1 MNINSLSGNINMNM
15 LKELKF
21 KDFVTFTGTFCGIS
35 SIILSL
41 ERVHPIYP
49 ASLVLLSILLDTL
62 DGYIA
67 RKFNQI
73 NELGKELD
81 SLSDVICF
89 GVAPAVLIYRVYSV
103 DYFGIMKYDPYVLL
117 IPCAFFIIAAVIR
130 LAWFN
135 IDEGEGYTGL
145 PVPISAG
152 LMIALFLL
160 NFFSFLISED
170 SLIVSSM
177 VIIIPI
183 IMCVMA
189 IFNMA
194 PFLVYGKNVRKKG
207 GFVKILL
214 LLVAIL
220 TLAAWV
226 MSFFYTYTAPI
237 IISIIVF
244 IIVLDFCYILYGFI
258 SFLKMKRAE

>member
-1 MNINSLSGNINMNM
+1 MNM

-62 DGYIA
+62 DGYVA

-73 NELGKELD
+73 NEIGKELD

-89 GVAPAVLIYRVYSV
+89 GVAPAVLIYRVYTQNSSIN
-103 DYFGIMKYDPYVLL
+103 YFPTIKYDPIVLL

-160 NFFSFLISED
+160 NFFSFLISGD

-189 IFNMA
+189 IFNIA

-244 IIVLDFCYILYGFI
+244 IIVLDFSYILYGFI
-258 SFLKMKRAE
+258 SFLKIKRAEIK

>member
-1 MNINSLSGNINMNM
+1 MNM
-15 LKELKF
+15 LNELKF

-35 SIILSL
+35 SIILSW
-41 ERVHPIYP
+41 ERIHPIYP

-62 DGYIA
+62 DGYFA

-81 SLSDVICF
+81 SLSDAICF
-89 GVAPAVLIYRVYSV
+89 GVAPAVLIYRVYTV
-103 DYFGIMKYDPYVLL
+103 DNFGLDYFGIVKYDPYVLL
-117 IPCAFFIIAAVIR
+117 IPCALFIIAAVIR

-152 LMIALFLL
+152 LMIALFLFH
-160 NFFSFLISED
+160 FFSFLINGD
-170 SLIVSSM
+170 SFLVSSM

-183 IMCVMA
+183 IMIFMA
-189 IFNMA
+189 IFNIA

-207 GFVKILL
+207 GIVKILL

-226 MSFFYTYTAPI
+226 MSFFYTHTAPI
-237 IISIIVF
+237 IILIIVF
-244 IIVLDFCYILYGFI
+244 IIVLDFSYIFYGFI
-258 SFLKMKRAE
+258 SFLKINRSEM

>member
-1 MNINSLSGNINMNM
+1 M

-62 DGYIA
+62 DGYVA

-73 NELGKELD
+73 NELGKQLD

-89 GVAPAVLIYRVYSV
+89 GVAPAFLIYRVYTV
-103 DYFGIMKYDPYVLL
+103 DNFGLDYFGITKYDPYVLL

-160 NFFSFLISED
+160 NFFSFLISGD

-183 IMCVMA
+183 IMFVMA
-189 IFNMA
+189 IFNIA

-244 IIVLDFCYILYGFI
+244 IIVLDFSYILYGFI
-258 SFLKMKRAE
+258 SFLKIKRTEIK